1 MDNSIE
7 ALPQKKLQVS
17 YQLLF
22 EKNPLP
28 MWVYDVQTL
37 SLLAVNEAALAL
49 YGYDKHEFVGLT
61 LLDLY
66 HEDHFEQVQAHV
78 KQPLGVQP
86 ELSLWQH
93 MNREGVSIEVETV
106 TQDISFEG
114 VHARLVRVTDRTEQH
129 RAEQSL
135 CDLTL
140 RLTTTLESISDAF
153 FTLDLDYRFTYVN
166 TRAEELLRHPREA
179 LLGCNI
185 WEVFPQSLGTAF
197 QTEAERAMKQEHTA
211 SFEAFYA
218 PFGSWLAVDVY
229 PSVQGLAVY
238 FRDVTERHEANQRL
252 LEEQETLSAVVN
264 TTTDAVIS
272 IDHDGRIKMFNPGAE
287 RIFRRSRESMLGQSV
302 ELLLPERFGAAHQDQ
317 RHLFTETGVSSRMMG
332 LGMVKGLRSDGLEV
346 DLEVTISQVTIRQ
359 KKLMIA
365 NLRDVSARVRADA
378 AFQESRARLSDLTQR
393 LMTQERILVKR
404 LAQSLHDQLGQTLA
418 AIRMAHETLADLQ
431 PEKTSSVYDRLQG
444 QIGTLIGQA
453 IRQVRQ
459 VLMDLRPPLLEEQG
473 LAAALDN
480 ELRNRSLAQPG
491 FDLSIHVLPAV
502 ALLRWPTEVEYAA
515 FMVAREAV
523 ENTFRHSGAAM
534 VSVRLG
540 GNASSLQLDVADDG
554 AGMATDKPIHTGHLG
569 ILGMHERAQA
579 IGATVTVS
587 PGDAKGTRVSFRW
600 KSSP

>member
-1 MDNSIE
+1 MENSTN
-7 ALPQKKLQVS
+7 APSQKLQVS
-17 YQLLF
+17 YELLF

-37 SLLAVNEAALAL
+37 GMLAVNEAALAL

-66 HEDHFEQVQAHV
+66 HDDHAEQVQTHV
-78 KQPLGVQP
+78 EQPLGVQP
-86 ELSLWQH
+86 EISLWQH
-93 MNREGVSIEVETV
+93 MNREGQPIEVETV
-106 TQDISFEG
+106 TQDIHFEG
-114 VHARLVRVTDRTEQH
+114 VHARMVRVTDRTEQH

-135 CDLTL
+135 MDLTH

-166 TRAEELLRHPREA
+166 NRAEEILRHPRQA
-179 LLGCNI
+179 MLGCSI
-185 WEVFPQSLGTAF
+185 WEVFPEALGTAF
-197 QTEAERAMKQEHTA
+197 QTEAERAMTQAYTS
-211 SFEAFYA
+211 SFESFYA
-218 PFGSWLAVDVY
+218 PFGRWMAVDVY

-252 LEEQETLSAVVN
+252 QEEQETLSAVVN
-264 TTTDAVIS
+264 TTTDAIIS
-272 IDHDGRIKMFNPGAE
+272 IDHDGRIKLFNPGAE

-302 ELLLPERFGAAHQDQ
+302 EVLLPERFRAAHLGQ
-317 RHLFTETGVSSRMMG
+317 RRFFAETGVSSRMMG

-346 DLEVTISQVTIRQ
+346 DLEVTISQIAIRQ
-359 KKLMIA
+359 KKMMIA

-378 AFQESRARLSDLTQR
+378 AFQETRARLSDLTQR
-393 LMTQERILVKR
+393 LMTQERVLVKR

-418 AIRMAHETLADLQ
+418 ALRMAHETQVDLQ
-431 PEKTSSVYDRLQG
+431 PQELSPAMDRLQG

-480 ELRNRSLAQPG
+480 ELRNRSLTQPEI
-491 FDLSIHVLPAV
+491 DISIHVQPDVAV
-502 ALLRWPTEVEYAA
+502 LRWPTEVEYAA

-523 ENTFRHSGAAM
+523 ENSFRHSGASSVA
-534 VSVRLG
+534 VRLTG
-540 GNASSLQLDVADDG
+540 SPSSLDLHVTDNG
-554 AGMATDKPIHTGHLG
+554 GGMKVDKPARSGHLG

-579 IGATVTVS
+579 IGATVTMS
-587 PGDAKGTRVSFRW
+587 PGEAGGTRVAFRW
-600 KSSP
+600 KSAP